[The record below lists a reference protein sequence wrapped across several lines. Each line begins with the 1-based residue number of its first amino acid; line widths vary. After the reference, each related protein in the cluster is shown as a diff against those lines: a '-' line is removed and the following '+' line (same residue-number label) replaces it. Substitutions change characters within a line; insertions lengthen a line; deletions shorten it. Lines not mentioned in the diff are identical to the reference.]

1 MNQLQVDRRFRA
13 RVLTLDPSVDLS
25 AQAVRDEAR
34 ETVECGGVVFLRGR
48 GFRLT
53 PEEQRMISNPGSM
66 LVNYQEPERPTGR
79 PTIIYDPARRRLY
92 WHFSR
97 VQGKLV
103 SARVQRSKRA
113 QVEAMLASYCDWA
126 EETLGVLFPSYAP
139 ALLRDRVTYRPFS
152 RDSTQSLHM
161 DATYGFPTEG
171 RGMLRLFCNVHPE
184 SRVRAWQVGEPFE
197 PFAKRFLGSVQP
209 RNPRFMSVLASRLGL
224 TGGRPTVYDRLMMDI
239 KRASA
244 RDKEYQRT
252 APREVLEFPSGS
264 GWIALTDVVL
274 HGGVSGQHSL
284 DQTWF
289 LPVEAMR
296 DPSRS
301 SLRILERLT
310 GQPLV

>member
-1 MNQLQVDRRFRA
+1 MNPLQVDAAFRA
-13 RVLTLDPSVDLS
+13 QVLTLAPGVDLS

-34 ETVECGGVVFLRGR
+34 ETVESGGVVFLRGQA
-48 GFRLT
+48 FRLT
-53 PEEQRMISNPGSM
+53 PGEQRMISKPGEM
-66 LVNYQEPERPTGR
+66 LVNYREPERPTGR
-79 PTIIYDPARRRLY
+79 PTIIFDPARDRLN
-92 WHFSR
+92 WHYSR
-97 VQGKLV
+97 VRGKLV
-103 SARVQRSKRA
+103 RARVQRSKRA
-113 QVEAMLASYCDWA
+113 QVQEMLARFGDWA
-126 EETLGVLFPSYAP
+126 EELLVALFPSYAP

-152 RDSTQSLHM
+152 RDSVQSLHM

-171 RGMLRLFCNVHPE
+171 RGMLRLFSNVNPAN
-184 SRVRAWQVGEPFE
+184 RLRAWQVGEPFE

-209 RNPRFMSVLASRLGL
+209 RDPSFVSVLAGRLGL

-244 RDKEYQRT
+244 RDAEYQRT

-264 GWIALTDVVL
+264 CWIALTDVVL
-274 HGGVSGQHSL
+274 HGAVSGQHSI
-284 DQTWF
+284 DRTWF

-310 GQPLV
+310 GRPLV